1 MVIGGLGASA
11 LMRAVAMGIECY
23 AFDVVPWKLEWAQ
36 KELNITVINSNEKE
50 TAKFKGVFDYSI
62 ECSGNKEAMEMAFE
76 YLKPNGTAIIAGNL
90 EPGTK
95 IAIDYWG
102 LLTGKTLKG
111 TKYDMCFLDRDV
123 PFYAARYLEGTLP
136 IKKLITKS
144 YSLDEINVGIDDLI
158 AGKLLR
164 GVINIGA

>member
-1 MVIGGLGASA
+1 
-11 LMRAVAMGIECY
+11 
-23 AFDVVPWKLEWAQ
+23 
-36 KELNITVINSNEKE
+36 
-50 TAKFKGVFDYSI
+50 
-62 ECSGNKEAMEMAFE
+62 MAFE